1 MNIDEK
7 LKLAGFTSKSQYE
20 DALKDVCD
28 KCDGLND
35 MDWSEI
41 CEKYNLTFTPDSL
54 RKATHT
60 PFSGPFV
67 KAYLGEKYAREQN
80 ISNADLTLE
89 RIRKEKIKVQTLL
102 TERSRIDRQ
111 EARQEL
117 FFENIGKTCAS
128 LPLPEFHPIMDNYDV
143 DDEIHYILTLA
154 DIHYGA
160 TFKSEHNEYSREI
173 CKNRLERL
181 CGDVITFVQEHQLSE
196 ISIVELGDS
205 IQGILRLSDLRINDT
220 DIVRCI
226 VEISRLLAEF
236 VNQISA
242 YCNVNYYHV
251 PSANHTQA
259 RLLNAKPSELA
270 SEDYEYIIGNYIK
283 DLLRDNER
291 VTVKLAEDGKQY
303 VHIELPYQN
312 IYAMHGHQFQGTAGS
327 HKDFMSWIGQPVDTL
342 ILGHFHGG
350 FEKTAGERIN
360 DQDLLVASSLVGSD
374 PFSDRLM
381 RGSKAAAKIYG
392 FSDEYGYTESY
403 KFVLN

>member
-1 MNIDEK
+1 MKIEEK
-7 LKLAGFTSKSQYE
+7 LANAGLSAEQYE
-20 DALKDVCD
+20 AALKDICD
-28 KCDGLND
+28 KVEGLND
-35 MDWSEI
+35 MDWIEI
-41 CEKYNLTFTPDSL
+41 RDKYNLDCHPDSL
-54 RKATHT
+54 KKSSHT
-60 PFSGPFV
+60 CFGGPFV
-67 KAYLGEKYAREQN
+67 KAYLEDKFSKTKHITSAEE
-80 ISNADLTLE
+80 TLE
-89 RIRKEKIKVQTLL
+89 QIRKEKIKLQTLNA
-102 TERSRIDRQ
+102 ERARIDRQ
-111 EARQEL
+111 AARQEL
-117 FFENIGKTCAS
+117 FFENIGKACEA
-128 LPLPEFHPIMDNYDV
+128 LPLPDFYPIQDNYNL
-143 DDEIHYILTLA
+143 DDEMHYILTLA

-173 CKNRLERL
+173 CKQRLERL
-181 CGDVITFVQEHQLSE
+181 CGDVINFVQEHQLSE

-283 DLLRDNER
+283 DLLRNNER
-291 VTVKLAEDGKQY
+291 VSVTLADEGKQY
-303 VHIELPYQN
+303 VQIQLPYQN
-312 IYAMHGHQFQGTAGS
+312 IYAMHGHQFQGTSGS

-350 FEKTAGERIN
+350 LEKTAGERIN
-360 DQDLLVASSLVGSD
+360 DQDLLVASSMVGSD

-403 KFVLN
+403 KFILN